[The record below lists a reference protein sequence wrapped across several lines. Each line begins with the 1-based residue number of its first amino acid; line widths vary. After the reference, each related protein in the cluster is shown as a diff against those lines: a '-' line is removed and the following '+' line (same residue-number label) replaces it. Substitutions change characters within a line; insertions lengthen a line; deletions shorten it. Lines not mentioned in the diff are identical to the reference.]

1 MSLKKEEN
9 HDGRGKKK
17 QPTSGKKTLQAP
29 QEVTMMSDAENVQLT
44 VVKGESTSVDWKSF
58 LHFI

>member
-1 MSLKKEEN
+1 MMVEEKKN
-9 HDGRGKKK
+9 